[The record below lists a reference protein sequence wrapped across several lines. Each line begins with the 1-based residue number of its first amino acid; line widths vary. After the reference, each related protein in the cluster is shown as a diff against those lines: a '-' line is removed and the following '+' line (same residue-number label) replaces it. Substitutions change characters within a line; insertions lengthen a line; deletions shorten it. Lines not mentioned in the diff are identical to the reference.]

1 MFPTKA
7 SRVQNIKNSP
17 FKRLSQNE
25 HLAVASY
32 PQLIVIIHGIKWDG
46 FVSSDFHTFGLDT
59 VADSPTSVWNLAHL
73 LPDVQH
79 YTLGSFGF
87 SQPARCARCSDG
99 YCLLASA
106 EDLRI
111 PQCEYIH
118 TQEKAKTVSK
128 AAWVGYRA
136 HCFSF
141 SLLCTLRVAIR
152 CLRGNQ
158 NGNLFALQD

>member
-32 PQLIVIIHGIKWDG
+32 PQLIVIIHGIKRDG

-59 VADSPTSVWNLAHL
+59 VLTHQPVCEILLTSSQTSSITHL
-73 LPDVQH
+73 V
-79 YTLGSFGF
+79 
-87 SQPARCARCSDG
+87 A
-99 YCLLASA
+99 LASVSLLGVHGA
-106 EDLRI
+106 LMDTACLPVLRI
-111 PQCEYIH
+111 WGFRQREYIH
-118 TQEKAKTVSK
+118 TQEKPKTVSK

-136 HCFSF
+136 HFFSF
-141 SLLCTLRVAIR
+141 SLPCTLRVVIR